1 MNDHAHE
8 DVKDTTASEKT
19 KKFKKVRK
27 AIKDRDIAEV
37 SWNLLEMCIEDL
49 EECGEIKLL
58 GKTGLMEMVRIIS
71 VQKNEGNQQAKLEK
85 VSEMREWLRRAG

>member
-1 MNDHAHE
+1 MNEHAHE
-8 DVKDTTASEKT
+8 DVKEVTASENL

-37 SWNLLEMCIEDL
+37 SWALLEMCIQDL
-49 EECGEIKLL
+49 EECGETKLL
-58 GKTGLMEMVRIIS
+58 GKTGLMEMVRIVS